1 MALSR
6 HPGVSE
12 AEWGDD
18 GEDNVTSVLSLLSSL
33 MSAKASYLQTVS
45 GDSGDSGGLVTFYL
59 LLSALNTANIRPD
72 LHHKSKYSAVAILLS
87 LLRIMF
93 PSDLSAS
100 SVWSVLVLEYKT
112 NKTNKTKSSQ

>member
-1 MALSR
+1 MPAILES
-6 HPGVSE
+6 V
-12 AEWGDD
+12 
-18 GEDNVTSVLSLLSSL
+18 VLSGEMTGRTMSLSPASPLHL

-72 LHHKSKYSAVAILLS
+72 LHHKSKYSTVAIPLS
-87 LLRIMF
+87 LLRIVF
-93 PSDLSAS
+93 PSHLSAS
-100 SVWSVLVLEYKT
+100 SFSSILVLEYKT